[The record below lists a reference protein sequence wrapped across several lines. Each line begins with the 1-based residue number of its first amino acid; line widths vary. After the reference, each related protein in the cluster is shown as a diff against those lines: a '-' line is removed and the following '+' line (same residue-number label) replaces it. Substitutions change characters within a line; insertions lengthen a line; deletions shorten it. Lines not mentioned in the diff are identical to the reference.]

1 MKNAIENAP
10 ELNTKSEQLW
20 HYWQILKQE
29 KDPSEKRRLKA
40 ILWKI
45 YLPGI
50 QKYCQ
55 QQEVELGICAEELQ
69 QNIALRFLENI
80 ERRSFK
86 TKEDLLLF
94 NGLINN
100 VALSKM
106 KTIKRRENKNS
117 NAWKQDKALQ
127 STPQTE
133 DLLDFWQRQE
143 QQREILEILYSEAER
158 ATRGRMRIFG
168 ARFLE
173 RKNYEEIAREM
184 KISSARVWQII
195 QKIVQKVNEALEEK
209 EIDVSECFFR
219 D

>member
-1 MKNAIENAP
+1 MKNTIENAP

-55 QQEVELGICAEELQ
+55 QKEVELGICAEELQ
-69 QNIALRFLENI
+69 QNIALRFLETI
-80 ERRSFK
+80 EQKSFK
-86 TKEDLLLF
+86 TKDDLLLF
-94 NGLINN
+94 NSVINH
-100 VALSKM
+100 LTLEQM
-106 KTIKRRENKNS
+106 KTINRRKNKNS

-143 QQREILEILYSEAER
+143 RQREILEILYSEAER
-158 ATRGRMRIFG
+158 STRGRMRIFV
-168 ARFLE
+168 AYFLDN
-173 RKNYEEIAREM
+173 KNYEEIAREM
-184 KISSARVWQII
+184 KISSTRVWQII